1 MRRPETRNC
10 GILHIRI
17 LEPED
22 LDFALGLTNAEGWS
36 YTRGELERMLRM
48 DPEGS
53 FVCEDQKPLGFITC
67 VTYGHTGVVGHL
79 VVSKDTRGR
88 RFGHSLLK
96 TAVDYMS
103 DRGADSMM
111 LFSTDEG
118 VGLYSQYGFVTRREV
133 SCIHVAVGGDRKVT
147 TPTTCSLIDREDLPE
162 IIEMDSQIFGDDR
175 TQLIDL
181 LYEEFPKNAF
191 KIQRDGRILGF
202 SFGRATPTGFDLGPW
217 VCSSGSQRDAEDLF
231 KATVLSLGDGTVFL
245 GVFSDNPMAV
255 EIANSMRRVRYWRTH
270 LMIRGEERYCA
281 HLDKLFGVAA
291 FELG

>member
-1 MRRPETRNC
+1 MRWPETRNC
-10 GILHIRI
+10 GILHTRQ

-22 LDFALGLTNAEGWS
+22 LDFALALTNAEGWF

-79 VVSKDTRGR
+79 VVSKEVRGR
-88 RFGHSLLK
+88 RIGHSLLK

-103 DRGADSMM
+103 DRGVDSML
-111 LFSTDEG
+111 LFATDEG
-118 VGLYSQYGFVTRREV
+118 VGLYRQYGFVTRREV
-133 SCIHVAVGGDRKVT
+133 SCIHVAVGGDRKAK
-147 TPTTCSLIDREDLPE
+147 TPATCSLITREDLPE

-175 TQLIDL
+175 AHLIKT
-181 LYEEFPKNAF
+181 LYDDFPKTAF

-202 SFGRATPTGFDLGPW
+202 CFGRATLAGFDLGPW

-231 KATVLSLGDGTVFL
+231 KATALSMGEGTVFL
-245 GVFSDNPMAV
+245 GVFPDNPLAV
-255 EIANSMRRVRYWRTH
+255 EIVNSMRRVRYWRTH
-270 LMIRGEERYCA
+270 LMVRGRERYCA
-281 HLDKLFGVAA
+281 NIDKLFGVAA

>member
-22 LDFALGLTNAEGWS
+22 IDFALALTNAEGWS

-48 DPEGS
+48 DPGGS

-79 VVSKDTRGR
+79 VVSKEVRGR
-88 RFGHSLLK
+88 RIGHSLLK
-96 TAVDYMS
+96 SAVGYMS
-103 DRGADSMM
+103 DRGTDSML
-111 LFSTDEG
+111 LFATNEG
-118 VGLYSQYGFVTRREV
+118 VGLYSQFGFVTRREV
-133 SCIHVAVGGDRKVT
+133 SCIHVAVGGDRKAR
-147 TPTTCSLIDREDLPE
+147 TPTSCSLIARRDLPE

-175 TQLIDL
+175 TQLIKL
-181 LYEEFPKNAF
+181 LYDEFPKNAF
-191 KIQRDGRILGF
+191 KIERDGRILGF
-202 SFGRATPTGFDLGPW
+202 SFGRATPSGFDLGPW

-231 KATVLSLGDGTVFL
+231 KATVLSLGDGTVFF
-245 GVFSDNPMAV
+245 GVFPDNPQAV
-255 EIANSMRRVRYWRTH
+255 EISNSMRRVRYWRTH
-270 LMIRGEERYCA
+270 LMTRGKERYFA
-281 HLDKLFGVAA
+281 HIDKLFGVAA